1 MQAELDVL
9 EFPSGSLG
17 TRNITQEVRNSL
29 MQKQADLT
37 DSFLEK
43 RREKRMPKALLDK
56 PTVTPGM
63 FRHHSSPVRFQSPG
77 KLFPPFDVPRPV
89 SEWE

>member
-43 RREKRMPKALLDK
+43 RRENECQRLCW
-56 PTVTPGM
+56 T
-63 FRHHSSPVRFQSPG
+63 SQQ
-77 KLFPPFDVPRPV
+77 
-89 SEWE
+89 